1 MEVCYDTRKK
11 KTGEEMRIKL
21 DRGAFMPTRG
31 HPDDGGLDLR
41 TPHDVIV
48 KAGKSAT
55 IDTGTHV
62 EIPFGYVGVLKSKSG
77 LNVKF
82 NITSDGLID
91 AGYTGSITAKLYNLG
106 KEDVYL
112 EKGDKITQLVIVP
125 VYIPDDLETVDT
137 VEELYGC
144 STERGDNGFGSTGR

>member
-1 MEVCYDTRKK
+1 
-11 KTGEEMRIKL
+11 MRIKL
-21 DRGAFMPTRG
+21 DRGAFMPLRG

-48 KAGKSAT
+48 KAGKSAV

-62 EIPFGYVGVLKSKSG
+62 EIPFGYVGTLKSRSS
-77 LNVKF
+77 LNVKCD
-82 NITSDGLID
+82 ITNEGLID

-125 VYIPDDLETVDT
+125 VYIPEDIEVVET